1 MTDTRMPHAL
11 SVVIADDHPMI
22 RLAIKD
28 VLSALRFQVV
38 VMCQS
43 GKELFEALEKQR
55 FDLVVTDFSMER
67 EQGNED
73 GLRLIQRIRSR
84 HPATPI
90 VVFTMLTN
98 TGLLACIQ
106 AEGVAGIIGKSEDPE
121 ILKRICL
128 DVISEN
134 RAGNGVQHLSPGIM
148 SRIASAG
155 GRPGAQACPLS
166 PKEIEVVRMF
176 ANGDSLTKIAE
187 CFHRSLA
194 TIAAQKRSAMQKLNI
209 ANNADL
215 ITYARENGLA

>member
-1 MTDTRMPHAL
+1 MTDTPKPHAL

-28 VLSALRFQVV
+28 VLSDLRFQVV
-38 VMCQS
+38 VTCQS
-43 GKELFEALEKQR
+43 GKELFEALEQQR
-55 FDLVVTDFSMER
+55 FDLIVTDFSMER

-73 GLRLIQRIRSR
+73 GLRMIQRIRSR
-84 HPATPI
+84 HPETPI

-106 AEGVAGIIGKSEDPE
+106 AEGVAGIVGKSEDPE
-121 ILKRICL
+121 ILKRICA
-128 DVISEN
+128 DVISGSS
-134 RAGNGVQHLSPGIM
+134 AQHLSPGIAN
-148 SRIASAG
+148 RIASAG
-155 GRPGAQACPLS
+155 GRPGAQASPLS